1 MTVKSAVSFIDEHH
15 AFAKVMVERGEFA
28 SVSAVVA
35 AGIQRLRDEEAERK
49 AMLEAMAEEIRRR
62 AEAPDEEFV
71 EHTPGDFARI
81 LERMLAARR
90 GDDAVQGCP
99 ASTRGQGH
107 RSHRGLPAR
116 VHDAPLR
123 RKKDRRP

>member
-49 AMLEAMAEEIRRR
+49 AMLEAKSAAVRRLPMRSSWNTPREISRGSSETHSLDHLGRCR
-62 AEAPDEEFV
+62 LDGNGRGACGAGTRV
-71 EHTPGDFARI
+71 KPGHPN
-81 LERMLAARR
+81 RR
-90 GDDAVQGCP
+90 GV
-99 ASTRGQGH
+99 
-107 RSHRGLPAR
+107 
-116 VHDAPLR
+116 
-123 RKKDRRP
+123 